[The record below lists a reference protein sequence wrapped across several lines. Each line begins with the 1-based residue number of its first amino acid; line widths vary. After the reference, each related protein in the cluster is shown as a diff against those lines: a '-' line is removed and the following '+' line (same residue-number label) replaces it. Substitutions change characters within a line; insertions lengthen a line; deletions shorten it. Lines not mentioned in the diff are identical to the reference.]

1 MKKQSIFQALL
12 LTVLGISAIAL
23 GWLCFHSKATATGE
37 DYVPP
42 WAIETTIISIPAPYA
57 ASAPAESEATGGSK
71 HEQVNEHSNTS
82 PMTHCLGTLTIGRKE
97 IPIAAD
103 VDEHTLAISPGWLP
117 DSSLPGEDG
126 MCVILGHRNRKHL
139 RPLEKVEIG
148 DEITFTYPNGKEA
161 AYRVSKVTIFENTAD
176 WRLPSVAE
184 EDMLVLVTCYPFRYS
199 GNAPGKY
206 MVIAIAD

>member
-1 MKKQSIFQALL
+1 MNKQSIFQTLL
-12 LTVLGISAIAL
+12 LTVLAISAIAL
-23 GWLCFHSKATATGE
+23 GWLCFDSKVTATEE
-37 DYVPP
+37 DYVPLC
-42 WAIETTIISIPAPYA
+42 ATETPIVRTPAPCA
-57 ASAPAESEATGGSK
+57 ASVPVETEAARDSK
-71 HEQVNEHSNTS
+71 HEQVADHSTPF

-97 IPIAAD
+97 ISIAAD
-103 VDEHTLAISPGWLP
+103 VDEQTLATSPGWLP

-148 DEITFTYPNGKEA
+148 DEIFFTYPNEKVVV
-161 AYRVSKVTIFENTAD
+161 YRVSEITIFESTAD
-176 WRLPSVAE
+176 WRLPSAE

-199 GNAPGKY
+199 GSAPGKY